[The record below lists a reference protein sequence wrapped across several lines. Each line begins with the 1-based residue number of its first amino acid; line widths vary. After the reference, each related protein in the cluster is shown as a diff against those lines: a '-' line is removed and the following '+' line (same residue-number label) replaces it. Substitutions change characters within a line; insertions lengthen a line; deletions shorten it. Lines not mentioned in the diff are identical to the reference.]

1 MNPMVGFIS
10 KNSIQF
16 YLIYILISQTGDDRI
31 ILKWGRYPKD
41 LDLHLALWPLS
52 GLNSCE
58 VFYNNPKCPGA
69 NLDVDSANGGL
80 AGPETITIKSY
91 QGNIYKLCLK
101 ADKIS

>member
-1 MNPMVGFIS
+1 M
-10 KNSIQF
+10 
-16 YLIYILISQTGDDRI
+16 
-31 ILKWGRYPKD
+31 
-41 LDLHLALWPLS
+41 DLHLALWPLS

-91 QGNIYKLCLK
+91 QGNIHKLCLYNSTMSVYCIQTK
-101 ADKIS
+101 LYEGRSRSFVHMSMEAIF

>member
-1 MNPMVGFIS
+1 M
-10 KNSIQF
+10 
-16 YLIYILISQTGDDRI
+16 
-31 ILKWGRYPKD
+31 
-41 LDLHLALWPLS
+41 DLHLALWPLS

-91 QGNIYKLCLK
+91 QGNIHKLCLK